1 MAIVRIEHLPVLLSR
16 LVQLLRTVGREH
28 RVDDVQRVLHA
39 IVRNGGVAL
48 RQIPHGNAVD
58 AQNVV
63 GGVFGDVFLN
73 ARLMRDL
80 GEIRGAEVLV
90 DLHEHRVHRIR
101 GRLIEVDIPVIG
113 VQRVRHLRG
122 GSRRRFKRQAE
133 LPLKMVLKFTPS
145 CAAPSKPNGFMVE
158 PGSNVACV
166 ALLSCLVR

>member
-1 MAIVRIEHLPVLLSR
+1 M
-16 LVQLLRTVGREH
+16 
-28 RVDDVQRVLHA
+28 
-39 IVRNGGVAL
+39 

-113 VQRVRHLRG
+113 VQRVR
-122 GSRRRFKRQAE
+122 
-133 LPLKMVLKFTPS
+133 
-145 CAAPSKPNGFMVE
+145 APGAVV
-158 PGSNVACV
+158 PGVVSNVGRNC
-166 ALLSCLVR
+166 R